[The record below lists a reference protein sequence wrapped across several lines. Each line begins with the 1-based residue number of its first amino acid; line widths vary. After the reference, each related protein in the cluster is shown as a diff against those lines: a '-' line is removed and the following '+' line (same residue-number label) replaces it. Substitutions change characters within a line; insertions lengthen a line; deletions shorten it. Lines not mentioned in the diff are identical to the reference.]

1 MYPEDCLQS
10 IIKPTPWWVNN
21 EEKILCRGALVFAF
35 TPHVDQVPYTIK
47 PVGRKEADQ
56 HNSAILDIGPLRI
69 NQPRNRTDLP
79 VAAMSLNDGEI
90 WAAYRAKKR
99 PCLVVGSI
107 NPVVEGSIKRG
118 MPNSHTA
125 PTVKVAPYYG
135 VDRDGNR
142 AGYKPE
148 FVERVRHC
156 EYPQYV
162 WDKLPITGPD
172 ESLLRLDHIQ
182 PIGTHHNSY
191 ELSDYKLSVDA
202 LDIIDELIHFV
213 IWGGVPGNGMI
224 VMYRE
229 LIESM
234 FDS

>member
-1 MYPEDCLQS
+1 MMERY
-10 IIKPTPWWVNN
+10 
-21 EEKILCRGALVFAF
+21 G
-35 TPHVDQVPYTIK
+35 
-47 PVGRKEADQ
+47 Q
-56 HNSAILDIGPLRI
+56 H
-69 NQPRNRTDLP
+69 
-79 VAAMSLNDGEI
+79 
-90 WAAYRAKKR
+90 RAKKR

-107 NPVVEGSIKRG
+107 NPVVEESIKRG

-135 VDRDGNR
+135 VDRDGTR

-148 FVERVRHC
+148 FVERVRHYD
-156 EYPQYV
+156 YPQYV

-191 ELSDYKLSVDA
+191 ELSDYKLSTDT
-202 LDIIDELIHFV
+202 LGIIDELIHFV
-213 IWGGVPGNGMI
+213 IWGEVPKDGMI
-224 VMYRE
+224 VMYQ
-229 LIESM
+229 ESIKST